1 MQRRDGGSPL
11 EEARPP
17 PPHVSCFQVKY
28 GFPRDGGLFIT
39 PWRVQRWAD
48 KTGQA
53 SFSRTENYNHHR
65 SLARWPAPC
74 LVSLVPPC
82 LLSPVP
88 VWCHRSVPPPVLCL
102 RSPPCLVSPV
112 PPVLCRRPAPGTHY
126 IGPRDLNYI
135 LAPPSRKGRDA
146 RTTPTVLRHRSAP
159 PGREP
164 GRSGGPEPRA
174 GVRDAGQLRVRCVGP
189 LAAARPPVEEP
200 YDLAINVTISPLTY
214 IIIERER
221 RWRRE
226 DGWSEGEWRG
236 GKEARVE
243 HRHARAPS
251 CTLRHRL

>member
-1 MQRRDGGSPL
+1 M
-11 EEARPP
+11 
-17 PPHVSCFQVKY
+17 
-28 GFPRDGGLFIT
+28 
-39 PWRVQRWAD
+39 QRWAD

-65 SLARWPAPC
+65 SLARWPAP
-74 LVSLVPPC
+74 
-82 LLSPVP
+82 LSCVIF
-88 VWCHRSVPPPVLCL
+88 CHRSLSGVTGPSRPLSCVFG
-102 RSPPCLVSPV
+102 PPCLVSPI

-135 LAPPSRKGRDA
+135 LAPPSRKGRNA